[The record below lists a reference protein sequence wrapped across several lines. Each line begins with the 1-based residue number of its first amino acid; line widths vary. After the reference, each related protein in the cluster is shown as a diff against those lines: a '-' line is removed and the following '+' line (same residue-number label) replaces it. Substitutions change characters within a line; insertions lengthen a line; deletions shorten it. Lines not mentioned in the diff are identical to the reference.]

1 MERLLSPVAYGLPVE
16 LVSRIFRLAKVA
28 KHLQAGGMLQQ
39 TGEAK
44 VVPELCLQLL
54 FPLQK
59 S

>member
-1 MERLLSPVAYGLPVE
+1 MELA
-16 LVSRIFRLAKVA
+16 SRIFRLAKVA